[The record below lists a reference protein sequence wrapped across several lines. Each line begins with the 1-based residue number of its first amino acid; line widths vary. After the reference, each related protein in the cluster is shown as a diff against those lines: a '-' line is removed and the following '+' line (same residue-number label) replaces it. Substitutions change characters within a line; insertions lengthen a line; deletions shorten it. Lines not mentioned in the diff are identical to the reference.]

1 MKKQNLI
8 LLGILAIGIYF
19 YFDKKKKDQLKPYS
33 EKELKIVL
41 NDFVSKYIS
50 ETEALTG
57 EKVPVT
63 PENLSRDLTNDIL
76 NAEKQGR
83 DVSKANV
90 NKFLSLVKKITLY
103 ELGSTA
109 SGVPTKEERDF
120 FYNFRSVSTPKQTL
134 TGIPSTKPPVKF
146 AEFTIAPITHI
157 YTKLKDGL
165 LEPKVIKLTP
175 KKNI

>member
-90 NKFLSLVKKITLY
+90 NKFL
-103 ELGSTA
+103 
-109 SGVPTKEERDF
+109 
-120 FYNFRSVSTPKQTL
+120 
-134 TGIPSTKPPVKF
+134 
-146 AEFTIAPITHI
+146 
-157 YTKLKDGL
+157 
-165 LEPKVIKLTP
+165 
-175 KKNI
+175 